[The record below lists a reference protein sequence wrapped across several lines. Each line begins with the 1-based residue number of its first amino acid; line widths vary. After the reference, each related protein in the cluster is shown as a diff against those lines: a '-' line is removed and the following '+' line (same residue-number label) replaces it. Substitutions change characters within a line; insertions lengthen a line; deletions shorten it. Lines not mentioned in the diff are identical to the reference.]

1 MINIKSCTK
10 AYNAENN
17 FVLNELDFKMNKG
30 ESVVIIGESGSGKST
45 FLNIIG
51 LIDSMD
57 TGTYTFDSVNTGK
70 LRSKNISE
78 FRNKKIGIVFQD
90 YYLIPYLSVEE
101 NIEMPLI
108 YGKVKKNERTD
119 RVTEI
124 MKKLNIHNLSK
135 KNVSKLSGGEK
146 QRVAIARAVIMKPK
160 LLIADEPTGNLDP
173 VNTKVILDLFELLNE
188 EGMSIIVVTHN
199 YEFLNVFKKIYKLQ
213 NGELELQK

>member
-188 EGMSIIVVTHN
+188 EGMYIIVVTHN

>member
-119 RVTEI
+119 RVT
-124 MKKLNIHNLSK
+124 
-135 KNVSKLSGGEK
+135 
-146 QRVAIARAVIMKPK
+146 
-160 LLIADEPTGNLDP
+160 
-173 VNTKVILDLFELLNE
+173 
-188 EGMSIIVVTHN
+188 
-199 YEFLNVFKKIYKLQ
+199 
-213 NGELELQK
+213 